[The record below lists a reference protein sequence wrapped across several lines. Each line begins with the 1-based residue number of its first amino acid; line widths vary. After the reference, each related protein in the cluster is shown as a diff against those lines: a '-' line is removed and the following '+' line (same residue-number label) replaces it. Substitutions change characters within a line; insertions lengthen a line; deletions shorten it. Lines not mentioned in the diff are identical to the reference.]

1 MRIHRFAATVLLC
14 SASLGV
20 AACSSSG
27 DDGDAGGG
35 LEIAVAGSDSACT
48 PASKELASGKT
59 TFVFTNSAKDVSEL
73 YVYEGSKVVGEVE
86 DVLSGSSKN
95 LTVTLAPGKTYKL
108 TCKPG
113 QKGDGFSTEVTVE

>member
-1 MRIHRFAATVLLC
+1 MRVHRFAAVVVLC
-14 SASLGV
+14 SASLSV

-35 LEIAVAGSDSACT
+35 LEVAVAGSDSACT
-48 PASKELASGKT
+48 PASTDLAAGKT
-59 TFVFTNSAKDVSEL
+59 TFVFTNSAKAVSEL
-73 YVYEGSKVVGEVE
+73 YVYDGSKVVGEVE

-113 QKGDGFSTEVTVE
+113 QKGDGYSTEVTVE